1 MNPSIRSTPAFLL
14 SGLATLFWRWPRDAV
29 ANTWR
34 LVKIGARLVG
44 RGFVRCWREL
54 NYLRVMFFSLSRNFL
69 DAEGLL
75 ALIIAVVAFGIL
87 FLQGRPVGGHEMLD
101 ISYRLV
107 SLLMILFGMNL
118 LPRERERGTLELLWS
133 QPISRGGLLLIQ
145 LLVLTAWG
153 GLLLGLTFWF
163 YGRFAAMEIDTH
175 VVLGMSLS
183 TGFTVGLLT
192 ALVSTFCRHAIA
204 TGIVTFL
211 LVGAHYVWIPNLGPV
226 ALFMNP
232 IPETG
237 VPIRFMRGISIPF
250 NRIFVFIFAAFLFDY
265 LVRRLRRTA
274 RWFT

>member
-1 MNPSIRSTPAFLL
+1 MNLTIRSIPAFLV
-14 SGLATLFWRWPRDAV
+14 SGLATLFWRWPRAGV
-29 ANTWR
+29 ANAWR
-34 LVKIGARLVG
+34 LTKTGVRLVG
-44 RGFVRCWREL
+44 RGIVRCWREL
-54 NYLRVMFFSLSRNFL
+54 NYLRVMFFSLSRSFL
-69 DAEGLL
+69 GAEGLL

-87 FLQGRPVGGHEMLD
+87 FLQGRPVGGHEMLN

-133 QPISRGGLLLIQ
+133 QPISRGGLLLMQ
-145 LLVLTAWG
+145 LLVLTVWG
-153 GLLLGLTFWF
+153 GLLLWLTFWF
-163 YGRFAAMEIDTH
+163 YGRFEAVEIDTH

-226 ALFMNP
+226 ALFLNP
-232 IPETG
+232 IPEAG
-237 VPIRFMRGISIPF
+237 VPVRGMQEISVIF
-250 NRIFVFIFAAFLFDY
+250 NRVFVLIFAAFLFDY